1 MEWSR
6 IKTILIW
13 VFAIVNVFL
22 LSIYFKETSTGNIIS
37 EDVVTST
44 VEILKQSNVTVDK
57 DVIPRRYENVKICS
71 VENKYSNINQMLGS
85 VGIDDS
91 KATVKGD
98 FFWYVA
104 ETADEVDNV
113 LERLLTSGYEKTEAE
128 DGEYYYLS
136 FENKVFFDSFICVK
150 SKDGKTEING
160 KNWLGDHFADEGV
173 SKIVSPAEILI
184 NFAAEYGGAEEISIK
199 DIAAGYYIGER
210 LETVRV
216 TAAPVWKITVSDGT
230 EYYFDMRNGDKL

>member
-13 VFAIVNVFL
+13 VFAIVNIFL
-22 LSIYFKETSTGNIIS
+22 LSIYFKETSSGNIIS

-71 VENKYSNINQMLGS
+71 VENKYSNINQMLGG

-91 KATVKGD
+91 KATVMGD
-98 FFWYVA
+98 CFWYIA
-104 ETADEVDNV
+104 ETDEDADGV
-113 LERLLTSGYEKTEAE
+113 LERFLTSGYKKTEEE

-136 FENKVFFDSFICVK
+136 FENKVFFDSFICVRN
-150 SKDGKTEING
+150 KDGKTEISG
-160 KNWLGDHFADEGV
+160 KNWLGDRFSDEGV

-184 NFAAEYGGAEEISIK
+184 DFAAEYGGREEISIK
-199 DIAAGYYIGER
+199 DITAGYYIGER
-210 LETVRV
+210 LENVRV
-216 TAAPVWKITVSDGT
+216 TAAPVWKITVSGGE